1 MNHNVEKT
9 ALSHQSLRASF
20 GAVGPGLLFAAA
32 AVGVSHLVHAT
43 QAGASYG
50 LGMFSIII
58 IACLTKYP
66 AIRFGGDYASAT
78 GKNLIQSYRQSGLWV
93 LLLYGIA
100 QIFSMCFVIS
110 AVSLVTVGL
119 IKSVFDLALAD
130 TVLVA
135 FLLTVVTFILISGRF
150 HLLEKL
156 TKIVVPIFTLLI
168 VVATLMV
175 VSRID
180 WSISNLAWPEITVST
195 TLFII
200 VLGGFMPAPVDSSVL
215 QSLWVCAKAKDTG
228 ALPTMAESRFDFNVG
243 FVASLI
249 LALCFLLLGA
259 GVMHGTGVPLAK
271 GAAAFSS
278 QVIELFTNVM
288 GQWTY
293 PLIAVASIT
302 VMFSTLMT
310 LLDGYPRIVASII
323 RELSP
328 KHGERLAGIPTY
340 DLVIVLLC
348 FGSVTVIT
356 LLMNSFSAFINLT
369 SVIVF
374 VLGPVLAYLNH
385 RAIFGEEI
393 PAASR
398 PGLLMKIWSI
408 AGLLVMT
415 LLGVL
420 YFYLRATN
428 SV

>member
-1 MNHNVEKT
+1 
-9 ALSHQSLRASF
+9 
-20 GAVGPGLLFAAA
+20 
-32 AVGVSHLVHAT
+32 
-43 QAGASYG
+43 
-50 LGMFSIII
+50 
-58 IACLTKYP
+58 
-66 AIRFGGDYASAT
+66 
-78 GKNLIQSYRQSGLWV
+78 
-93 LLLYGIA
+93 
-100 QIFSMCFVIS
+100 
-110 AVSLVTVGL
+110 
-119 IKSVFDLALAD
+119 
-130 TVLVA
+130 
-135 FLLTVVTFILISGRF
+135 
-150 HLLEKL
+150 
-156 TKIVVPIFTLLI
+156 
-168 VVATLMV
+168 
-175 VSRID
+175 
-180 WSISNLAWPEITVST
+180 
-195 TLFII
+195 
-200 VLGGFMPAPVDSSVL
+200 
-215 QSLWVCAKAKDTG
+215 
-228 ALPTMAESRFDFNVG
+228 VG

-374 VLGPVLAYLNH
+374 VLGPILAYLNH

-420 YFYLRATN
+420 YFYLQATN